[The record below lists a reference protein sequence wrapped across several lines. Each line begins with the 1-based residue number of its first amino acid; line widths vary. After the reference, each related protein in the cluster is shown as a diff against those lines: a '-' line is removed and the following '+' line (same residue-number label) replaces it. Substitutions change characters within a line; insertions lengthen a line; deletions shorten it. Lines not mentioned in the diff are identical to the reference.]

1 VAIRLETGADR
12 VGDRGLVLDDQY
24 AQGPIL
30 RSTGRAG
37 VVSWPTTGG
46 EHPVK
51 LR

>member
-1 VAIRLETGADR
+1 MAVGLQTGADR
-12 VGDRGLVLDDQY
+12 VGDRGFVLDDEY

-30 RSTGRAG
+30 RSTGLGRRRVPADHR
-37 VVSWPTTGG
+37 G